1 MRMFSSYPSHLKL
14 DMPNLSPTMEK
25 GNIGSWVVKVGDKV
39 GPGDII
45 CGIETDKATVDYEV
59 QDEGY
64 IAKILFP
71 ENTKDIPLGT
81 PLAILVEDEDDI
93 PAFADFVADA
103 SSAPASTPAA
113 EPTPEPVASTPA
125 ASTPAAAS
133 KGAPAKSSGG
143 RVFASPLAQN
153 LANEQG
159 VSLAG
164 VQGTGPNGRIIKADV
179 LEAAASGPVKAATP
193 VFDSVPAAGFIDLE
207 NSNIRKVIADRL
219 TYSKQNIPHYYVTV

>member
-1 MRMFSSYPSHLKL
+1 MRMFSSYPDHIKL
-14 DMPNLSPTMEK
+14 EMPNLSPTMEK
-25 GNIGSWVVKVGDKV
+25 GNIGAWVAKVGDKV
-39 GPGDII
+39 GPGDVL
-45 CGIETDKATVDYEV
+45 CGIETDKATVDFEL

-64 IAKILFP
+64 IAKILFA

-81 PLAILVEDEDDI
+81 PLAILVEEEEDI
-93 PAFADFVADA
+93 AAFADFVGEAP
-103 SSAPASTPAA
+103 SAPAAKAA
-113 EPTPEPVASTPA
+113 TPEPVAAATPVASTPA
-125 ASTPAAAS
+125 PVS
-133 KGAPAKSSGG
+133 KGSPAKPSGG

-179 LEAAASGPVKAATP
+179 LEAASAGPVKAATP

-219 TYSKQNIPHYYVTV
+219 TFSKQNIPHYYVTV

>member
-1 MRMFSSYPSHLKL
+1 MRMFSSYPDHIKL
-14 DMPNLSPTMEK
+14 EMPNLSPTMEK
-25 GNIGSWVVKVGDKV
+25 GNIGAWVAKVGDKV
-39 GPGDII
+39 GPGDVL
-45 CGIETDKATVDYEV
+45 CGIETDKATVDFEL

-81 PLAILVEDEDDI
+81 PLAILVEEEEDI
-93 PAFADFVADA
+93 AAFADFVGEAA
-103 SSAPASTPAA
+103 SAPAAKAA
-113 EPTPEPVASTPA
+113 APEPVSAATPA
-125 ASTPAAAS
+125 ASTPAQVS
-133 KGAPAKSSGG
+133 KGSPAKPSGG

-159 VSLAG
+159 VSLVG

-179 LEAAASGPVKAATP
+179 LDAASSGPVRAASP

-207 NSNIRKVIADRL
+207 NSNIRKVIAERL
-219 TYSKQNIPHYYVTV
+219 TFSKQNIPHYYVTV

>member
-1 MRMFSSYPSHLKL
+1 M
-14 DMPNLSPTMEK
+14 
-25 GNIGSWVVKVGDKV
+25 
-39 GPGDII
+39 
-45 CGIETDKATVDYEV
+45 
-59 QDEGY
+59 
-64 IAKILFP
+64 
-71 ENTKDIPLGT
+71 
-81 PLAILVEDEDDI
+81 AILVEDEDDI
-93 PAFADFVADA
+93 PAFADFVADG

-113 EPTPEPVASTPA
+113 EPTPEPVAASTPA
-125 ASTPAAAS
+125 ASAPVTKA
-133 KGAPAKSSGG
+133 APAKPSGG

-164 VQGTGPNGRIIKADV
+164 PQGTGPNGRIIKADV
-179 LEAAASGPVKAATP
+179 LEAAASGPVKAAAP